1 MRDPE
6 VGDRIDQYQLTEL
19 LARGGMASI
28 FKAIDSESGAAVVL
42 KIPYLQYESDVV
54 FFERFRREEEI
65 GQRLDHPGIVKAL
78 KPREK
83 SRMYLAMEYVPG
95 QPLRALLQS
104 PQPFPASQALDIAQQ
119 ICEALAHLHAQGVVH
134 RDLKPDN
141 LLVTPEGRVMISDF
155 GIAFSKGARRLTRA
169 GLSHSL
175 GTPDYAAPEQIR
187 GKRGDARTDVYALG
201 TLLYE
206 MLTGHLPWD
215 AVNTQALLRAKTND
229 EPTRPSVHCHGLD
242 PSLEAILLKA
252 IAREPRDRF
261 PGGAELLTA
270 LRRPSAALVY
280 PPVPSRSPAP
290 RRVVS
295 IVIAVGII
303 AGLASLIRLSQRAVG
318 TGSPPPG
325 QTLHSTT
332 AAPARSR

>member
-28 FKAIDSESGAAVVL
+28 FKAIDPESGAAVAL
-42 KIPYLQYESDVV
+42 KIPYLHYESDVV
-54 FFERFRREEEI
+54 FFDRFRREEEI
-65 GQRLDHPGIVKAL
+65 GQRLDHPGIVKVL

-83 SRMYLAMEYVPG
+83 SRMYLVMEYVPG
-95 QPLRALLQS
+95 RPLRALLG
-104 PQPFPASQALDIAQQ
+104 PQPLPAAQALEIAQQ
-119 ICEALAHLHAQGVVH
+119 ICEALAHMHAQGVVH

-141 LLVTPEGRVMISDF
+141 LLVTPDGRVKISDF
-155 GIAFSKGARRLTRA
+155 GIASSKGARRLTWS
-169 GLSHSL
+169 GLSHSF
-175 GTPDYAAPEQIR
+175 GTPDYAAPEQIG

-206 MLTGHLPWD
+206 MLTGHVPWD
-215 AVNTQALLRAKTND
+215 APNTHALLRAKTND
-229 EPTRPSVHCHGLD
+229 EPTRPSLYLHGFD

-252 IAREPRDRF
+252 IAREPRDRYA
-261 PGGAELLTA
+261 GGPELL
-270 LRRPSAALVY
+270 AALHD
-280 PPVPSRSPAP
+280 PAAAPVCLPAPSRSAAP

-295 IVIAVGII
+295 VVIAVGII
-303 AGLASLIRLSQRAVG
+303 AGLASLIRLSGRAIA
-318 TGSPPPG
+318 TRSPPLG
-325 QTLHSTT
+325 QSLRSTT